1 MAKTIKTR
9 NDDLNRADLVRVAAR
24 KAGLTQ
30 EVTDKAAVAFL
41 DAILEALASGRGVA
55 VTNFLSLHPVVAP
68 ERSAHNPQTMQKVTV
83 PEQFRVKVTTSP
95 KMRKIVNGDAE
106 PTIEKDPRG

>member
-1 MAKTIKTR
+1 MTYKKTR
-9 NDDLNRADLVRVAAR
+9 NDDLNRADLVRVAA
-24 KAGLTQ
+24 KKSGLTQ
-30 EVTDKAAVAFL
+30 AVVDKAAVAFL
-41 DAILEALASGRGVA
+41 DAILEALADSRGVA

-95 KMRKIVNGDAE
+95 KMRKIVNGDAA
-106 PTIEKDPRG
+106 PTIEKDPRD